1 MYNKSNYKKDLSL
14 NKNITK
20 STFLILPLIVLMMG
34 QFGTST
40 DNNFL
45 AIGASKIMQSL
56 NADISDISLAN
67 SIYSLIAASFMIAG
81 GLLAIVLGLKR
92 TLRIGIILVAIGE
105 FALAFSPNITV
116 FIWVGRAL
124 VGIGASLLI
133 PSVLGLIA
141 AIYQKKDRAIAF
153 GFIGTATGIAK
164 IFGMVAGGYII
175 DFFGFRVAFAIL
187 GIYFVFLLFMSI
199 FIPETSNDNKKIRF
213 DFIGTMIASFGLF
226 FFVIG
231 INKISVW
238 GLINPINPPFEI
250 FGISPVLFCI
260 FIGLLLLGVLIPI
273 EKRIEDKYG
282 SALLPRSFY
291 QNPAV
296 RNGLY
301 GCAMVFGGLGA
312 IIISVNPFFMLVAH
326 FSAGE
331 TGVAVL
337 PTSLMMILF
346 SIALPRLFP
355 NIDKQLAVRG
365 AYISFIIGFI
375 MIALGMKEDGVSPII
390 YFGLAFL
397 GIAMGILTS
406 QADSVV
412 ANSLNKKDAEQSG
425 GIQATTR
432 NIGEALIISILG
444 MFLTFIQPVYYQKNI
459 QKLEISQQ
467 SKDFM
472 KDSNFRFSSDEKFD
486 SMTAKIN
493 PNEQAIL
500 KQTYIEDR
508 LFVSRLTMIFAALIS
523 LLALFG
529 TRYIPNNKGKNN
541 VHSD

>member
-1 MYNKSNYKKDLSL
+1 M
-14 NKNITK
+14 NKNLTK
-20 STFLILPLIVLMMG
+20 HTFLILPLIVLMMN
-34 QFGTST
+34 QFGTTT

-45 AIGASKIMQSL
+45 AIGANKIMQSF

-81 GLLAIVLGLKR
+81 GLLGIVLGLKK

-105 FALAFSPNITV
+105 FALAFSPNITL
-116 FIWVGRAL
+116 FIWVGRSL
-124 VGIGASLLI
+124 VGIGASLVI

-153 GFIGTATGIAK
+153 GLIGTATGIAK

-175 DFFGFRVAFAIL
+175 DFFGFRIAFGIL
-187 GIYFVFLLFMSI
+187 GIYFLVLFFMSI
-199 FIPETSNDNKKIRF
+199 FIPDTSSDHKKVRF
-213 DFIGTMIASFGLF
+213 DFVGTMIASFGLF

-238 GLINPINPPFEI
+238 GLLTPINPPFEI
-250 FGISPVLFCI
+250 FGISPVI
-260 FIGLLLLGVLIPI
+260 FFILIGLLLLGILIPI

-282 SALLPRSFY
+282 DALLPRSFY

-312 IIISVNPFFMLVAH
+312 IIISVDPFFMLVAH

-331 TGVAVL
+331 TGLAVL
-337 PTSLMMILF
+337 PTPLMMILF
-346 SIALPRLFP
+346 SIALPKLFP
-355 NIDKQLAVRG
+355 SIDKQLAIRS
-365 AYISFIIGFI
+365 AYVSFIVGFI
-375 MIALGMKEDGVSPII
+375 LIAWGMRENGVSPII
-390 YFGLAFL
+390 YFGLGFL

-444 MFLTFIQPVYYQKNI
+444 MFLTFIQPIYYEKNV
-459 QKLEISQQ
+459 QKLPISQE
-467 SKDFM
+467 SKDFV
-472 KDSNFRFSSDEKFD
+472 KDSNFRFSSNEKFD
-486 SMTAKIN
+486 LMTNKIN
-493 PNEQAIL
+493 PNEQSIL

-508 LFVSRLTMIFAALIS
+508 LFISRLTMIFAALIS

-541 VHSD
+541 VHSH

>member
-1 MYNKSNYKKDLSL
+1 MNKINSKQ
-14 NKNITK
+14 
-20 STFLILPLIVLMMG
+20 TFLILPLIILMMG
-34 QFGTST
+34 QFGTSA

-45 AIGASKIMQSL
+45 AIGARAIIQSL
-56 NADISDISLAN
+56 NANISDISLAN

-81 GLLAIVLGLKR
+81 GLLAITLGLKN
-92 TLRIGIILVAIGE
+92 TFRIGVILAATGE
-105 FALAFSPNITV
+105 FILAFSPNITL
-116 FIWVGRAL
+116 FIWGGRVL
-124 VGIGASLLI
+124 VGLGASLLI

-175 DFFGFRVAFAIL
+175 DFFGFRVAFGIL
-187 GIYFVFLLFMSI
+187 GVYFLILLFMSI
-199 FIPETSNDNKKIRF
+199 FIPDTSGAGKKVRF
-213 DFIGTMIASFGLF
+213 DFLGTIIASLGLF
-226 FFVIG
+226 LFVIG
-231 INKISVW
+231 INKISIW
-238 GLINPINPPFEI
+238 GLIEPIKAPFEI

-260 FIGLLLLGVLIPI
+260 GAGLVLLAILIPI

-282 SALLPRSFY
+282 QALLPRSFY

-312 IIISVNPFFMLVAH
+312 IIISINPFFMLVAH
-326 FSAGE
+326 FSAGQ

-337 PTSLMMILF
+337 PTSIMMILF
-346 SIALPRLFP
+346 SVAIPRLFP
-355 NIDKQLAVRG
+355 NINRRFAVRM
-365 AYISFIIGFI
+365 AYMSFIVGFLL
-375 MIALGMKEDGVSPII
+375 IAGGMQENGVNVAI

-397 GIAMGILTS
+397 GAAMGILTS

-444 MFLTFIQPVYYQKNI
+444 MFLTFIQPVVYEKSV
-459 QKLEISQQ
+459 QKLDVSQT
-467 SKDFM
+467 SKEYVAQTKFAFT
-472 KDSNFRFSSDEKFD
+472 SNDKFD
-486 SMTAKIN
+486 QMNAQLPENDQS
-493 PNEQAIL
+493 IL
-500 KQTYIEDR
+500 KEQYIHDR
-508 LFVSRLTMIFAALIS
+508 LLVSRLTMLLSALIS

-529 TRYIPNNKGKNN
+529 TRHIPTTRTEGEK
-541 VHSD
+541 